1 MPVDAALVGRTYS
14 TAAPY
19 EVGREK
25 IREFAEA
32 VGDPNPAYRDQAA
45 AQALG
50 HPDVVAPPTFPIVV
64 AFGLLD
70 RLFADPDTGLALH
83 RVMHADQK
91 FSYTRPIRPGDRLVA
106 TLTIERVRNA
116 AGTDLIFTRTDI
128 TEPGGAPICTAH
140 ATVVHRGEAG

>member
-1 MPVDAALVGRTYS
+1 MPVDDALVGRTYS
-14 TAAPY
+14 TLAPY

-25 IREFAEA
+25 IREFADA
-32 VGDPNPAYRDQAA
+32 VGDPHPAYRDPEA

-70 RLFADPDTGLALH
+70 RLFADPETGLALH

-91 FSYTRPIRPGDRLVA
+91 FAYTRPIRPGDRLVA
-106 TLTIERVRNA
+106 TLTIERIRQV
-116 AGTDLIFTRTDI
+116 AGTDLISTRTDI
-128 TEPGGAPICTAH
+128 AADDGEPICTAH
-140 ATVVHRGEAG
+140 ATVVHRGEDG